1 MATIR
6 KRKNGNWQ
14 VLIRK
19 KNYPNVVKTF
29 LDKTSANKY
38 ARMIESQMDRSV
50 FTDMSGA
57 EGTTLKDLIIKYR
70 DEIVPE
76 LKSARTL
83 TYKLNHILTYKIS
96 YYNMLQ
102 LNSSHIYTFKKE
114 ISVGRA
120 PKTINGYIQTLRTIW
135 NIAQKQ
141 WEIVLPAQ
149 SPFALITFDKVNNER
164 DITITNEQFQKLLDE
179 ADKIWKTTSWKKQKL
194 EKINILPDMIKF
206 AAITAARFS
215 EIVNLLRED
224 VDFNKKTATFR
235 DTKNGTTH
243 TIPLADDAITV
254 LKKNPFGPTFFKIK
268 SREEFRNYYDR
279 ARNAAGIPDF
289 RFHDLRSFAI
299 RRMLLSGMSA
309 IEVAAVSN
317 HKTLSILHRRYSR
330 IKPADLMEK
339 VNKAISIK

>member
-57 EGTTLKDLIIKYR
+57 EGTTLRELIIKYR

-83 TYKLNHILTYKIS
+83 TYKLNHILKYKIS
-96 YYNMLQ
+96 YYNLLQ

-114 ISVGRA
+114 ISEGRA

-141 WEIVLPAQ
+141 WAIVLPPQ

-164 DITITNEQFQKLLDE
+164 DITLTDEEFQRLLNE
-179 ADKIWKTTSWKKQKL
+179 ADKIYKKTPWKKQKL
-194 EKINILPDMIKF
+194 EKINMLPDMIKF

-215 EIVNLLRED
+215 EIRNLKRSD

-235 DTKNGTTH
+235 DTKNGKTH
-243 TIPLADDAITV
+243 TIPLAEDAIV
-254 LKKNPFGPTFFKIK
+254 ILRRNPFGDNFFYIN
-268 SREEFRNYYDR
+268 SREEFRNYYDQ
-279 ARNAAGIPDF
+279 ARNNAGLPEF

-330 IKPADLMEK
+330 LKPADLLDK
-339 VNKAISIK
+339 VNQAGKIS